1 MIWWCCGW
9 CHTTAVQW
17 FPLAIALNIF
27 LLKNWCNATTNTF
40 SEIACQ
46 PVQHLFRTS
55 YYACHAG
62 KFLSLHGLSLS
73 IDLGRLQAFITTN
86 YANWSIRLLNLLS
99 LEHILY
105 RIREQSNTTYYA
117 VPGDHILKSH
127 GACKFV
133 AYTSCFR
140 INNRP

>member
-1 MIWWCCGW
+1 MQLQI
-9 CHTTAVQW
+9 H
-17 FPLAIALNIF
+17 
-27 LLKNWCNATTNTF
+27 
-40 SEIACQ
+40 
-46 PVQHLFRTS
+46 TS

-133 AYTSCFR
+133 HTRPVSESIIGPIKAQRRAYMGPIDNDGAYLGLQQALYQYKIPMLSP
-140 INNRP
+140 N